1 MPYRNEMVR
10 LGVTRILSDNASS
23 GNLQPH
29 GILFLPSD
37 QPLITRTSLQ
47 LLCLTFLY
55 YDDKICRLSYKENAG
70 SPCIFPAKYYDE
82 LLNLPEKKG
91 GGFLTKKYPAQV
103 VLVPVRDEYELY
115 DIDTPDDITRL
126 LKFLH

>member
-1 MPYRNEMVR
+1 M
-10 LGVTRILSDNASS
+10 LI
-23 GNLQPH
+23 
-29 GILFLPSD
+29 ILFFNHEINENTGGLS
-37 QPLITRTSLQ
+37 
-47 LLCLTFLY
+47 
-55 YDDKICRLSYKENAG
+55 DDKICRLSYKENAG